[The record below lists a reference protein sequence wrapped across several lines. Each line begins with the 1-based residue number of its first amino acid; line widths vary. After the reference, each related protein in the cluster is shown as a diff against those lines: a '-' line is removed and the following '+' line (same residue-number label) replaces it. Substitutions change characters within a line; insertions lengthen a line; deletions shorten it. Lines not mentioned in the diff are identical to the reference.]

1 MRWPNLTLPL
11 ACGAALG
18 AGALAAAQF
27 VGIFTLTPSGPDL
40 EVADELVVSAQD
52 QHGWAMLILAV
63 ISLALVVACL
73 WFDRSSGKESETTI
87 SQTAAV
93 ALAVTGL
100 VALLIFLIIDVPDAN
115 RIGALGNETGSF
127 VDAKAIP
134 QIGFWLEL
142 LGSLLLIGCGSALS
156 YSALTSEIDDG
167 SEAEPRE
174 TSGAPADRTDG

>member
-1 MRWPNLTLPL
+1 MMRWPNLTLPL
-11 ACGAALG
+11 ACGVAAG

-27 VGIFTLTPSGPDL
+27 VGIFMLTPDGPDL
-40 EVADELVVSAQD
+40 GVREELVVSSQD

-63 ISLALVVACL
+63 ISLTLLVACL
-73 WFDRSSGKESETTI
+73 WFERGGDGDAGPA

-100 VALLIFLIIDVPDAN
+100 IALLIFLIIDVPDAN

-127 VDAKAIP
+127 VDAKASP

-142 LGSLLLIGCGSALS
+142 LGSMLLIGCGSGLA
-156 YSALTSEIDDG
+156 YSALTSTLA
-167 SEAEPRE
+167 SEAGTESPATANRE
-174 TSGAPADRTDG
+174 KAGEDA

>member
-1 MRWPNLTLPL
+1 MRWPDLTIPL
-11 ACGAALG
+11 ACGAAVG

-27 VGIFTLTPSGPDL
+27 VGIFMLTPSGPDQGIRE
-40 EVADELVVSAQD
+40 EVVVGAQE

-63 ISLALVVACL
+63 IALVLLISCI
-73 WFDRSSGKESETTI
+73 WFDRGEDEDAGPA
-87 SQTAAV
+87 SQTTAV

-127 VDAKAIP
+127 VDAKALP

-142 LGSLLLIGCGSALS
+142 FGSLLLAGCGAVLAYSSLTGTLS
-156 YSALTSEIDDG
+156 DTTVSEPDLDP
-167 SEAEPRE
+167 EPD
-174 TSGAPADRTDG
+174 A

>member
-11 ACGAALG
+11 ACGVATG

-27 VGIFTLTPSGPDL
+27 VGIFMLTPDGPDL
-40 EVADELVVSAQD
+40 GVPEQVVVSAQD

-63 ISLALVVACL
+63 IALALLIACL
-73 WFDRSSGKESETTI
+73 WYDRGGGQEAGPA

-100 VALLIFLIIDVPDAN
+100 IALLIFLIIDVPDAN

-127 VDAKAIP
+127 VDAKATP

-142 LGSLLLIGCGSALS
+142 IGSALLIGCGATLA
-156 YSALTSEIDDG
+156 YSALTGPFADDPD
-167 SEAEPRE
+167 SDEPE
-174 TSGAPADRTDG
+174 SASGRRDDA

>member
-1 MRWPNLTLPL
+1 MRWPQLTLPL

-27 VGIFTLTPSGPDL
+27 VGIFTLIPSGPDL
-40 EVADELVVSAQD
+40 EVADGLVISAQD

-63 ISLALVVACL
+63 IALALVIACL
-73 WFDRSSGKESETTI
+73 WFERGDDEGSDTV

-100 VALLIFLIIDVPDAN
+100 VAMLIFLIIDVPDAN

-134 QIGFWLEL
+134 QLGFWLEL

-156 YSALTSEIDDG
+156 YSALTSDMPERSG
-167 SEAEPRE
+167 SQRE
-174 TSGAPADRTDG
+174 TGAADGPTDA

>member
-1 MRWPNLTLPL
+1 MRWPDLTVPL
-11 ACGAALG
+11 ACGAAIG

-27 VGIFTLTPSGPDL
+27 VGIFMLTPSGPDSGIG
-40 EVADELVVSAQD
+40 EELVVGAQD
-52 QHGWAMLILAV
+52 QHGWSMLILAV
-63 ISLALVVACL
+63 ISLGLLVACL
-73 WFDRSSGKESETTI
+73 WYIRGDGGGAGPA

-127 VDAKAIP
+127 VDAKAVP

-142 LGSLLLIGCGSALS
+142 VGSLLVGGCGGALA
-156 YSALTSEIDDG
+156 YSALTEDLTGGDSEVESATSPGPGIG
-167 SEAEPRE
+167 SDA
-174 TSGAPADRTDG
+174 

>member
-1 MRWPNLTLPL
+1 MRWPKLTLPL
-11 ACGAALG
+11 ACGVAVG

-27 VGIFTLTPSGPDL
+27 TGIFMLTPDL
-40 EVADELVVSAQD
+40 SEPGFTEELVVSAQD
-52 QHGWAMLILAV
+52 QHGWAMLILGLIA
-63 ISLALVVACL
+63 LALLVVCL
-73 WFDRSSGKESETTI
+73 WFGLGGDGESGAI

-142 LGSLLLIGCGSALS
+142 VGSSLLVCCGSVLA
-156 YSALTSEIDDG
+156 YSSLTDSDAHVTEDESDPLEIEG
-167 SEAEPRE
+167 SP
-174 TSGAPADRTDG
+174 GA